1 MLQPKRTKV
10 AVIGSGISG
19 LSAAWALH
27 QSREF
32 EVHIYEALD
41 RLGGHALTVPFRR
54 GSKQV
59 MVDAGF
65 MVLNTATYR
74 LFLSPSHSLL
84 SYPLPSCPLPPRC
97 LSPTLAHSP
106 PLRSPPLPS
115 PPLPSPPLPSAPLP
129 SPPLPSPPLPLSSRS
144 LARKDGVVAVVVV

>member
-41 RLGGHALTVPFRR
+41 RLGGHALTVPFRH
-54 GSKQV
+54 GGGKQV

-74 LFLSPSHSLL
+74 LFPSPLSFPPSPFVPSPLL
-84 SYPLPSCPLPPRC
+84 
-97 LSPTLAHSP
+97 SP
-106 PLRSPPLPS
+106 PLLFPHPL
-115 PPLPSPPLPSAPLP
+115 
-129 SPPLPSPPLPLSSRS
+129 LSSSRPHR
-144 LARKDGVVAVVVV
+144 LR